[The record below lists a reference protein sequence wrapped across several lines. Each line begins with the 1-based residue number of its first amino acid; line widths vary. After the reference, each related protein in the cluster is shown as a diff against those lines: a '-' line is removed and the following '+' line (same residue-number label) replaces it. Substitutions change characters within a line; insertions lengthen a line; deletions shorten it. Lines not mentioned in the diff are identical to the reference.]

1 MTLLAVSPSGRLA
14 VSFLKLTDLPTNRL
28 TDSGAHMASS
38 TQSVGRVRTIASG
51 GVEIAV
57 TEFPNPGRPPVAL
70 LHGLGSRGQ
79 SWWPVIDPLAARFHL
94 YQLDLRGHG
103 ASGKP
108 PAGYLVEHYA
118 ADLDAALDVLDLEEP
133 RIMGHSLG
141 ALVTLF
147 WASEHPARAA
157 ALVIEDPSLRVP
169 PDIVEAFDGWQQL
182 AALTPAQAA
191 AWYRQEHPDWS
202 DDDCL
207 RRAQTITSTAPGVFA
222 ELRAEAQEALANGTT
237 DRMHILSEVRSPTL
251 LLYGNVELGSMVAP
265 TDAERF
271 VEIVP
276 RGRAIQLPGAGHSLH
291 RDASGAFLAA
301 VIPFLEGEDW

>member
-1 MTLLAVSPSGRLA
+1 MTSSPRTAGRE
-14 VSFLKLTDLPTNRL
+14 
-28 TDSGAHMASS
+28 
-38 TQSVGRVRTIASG
+38 RTIAAD

-57 TEFPNPGRPPVAL
+57 TEFPNPGRPPLVL
-70 LHGLGSRGQ
+70 LHGIGSRGQ

-103 ASGKP
+103 ASGRP
-108 PAGYLVEHYA
+108 SSGYLVEHYA
-118 ADLDAALDVLDLEEP
+118 ADLDAALDALDLQVGEP

-141 ALVTLF
+141 ALVALY
-147 WASEHPARAA
+147 WASERPSRAA
-157 ALVIEDPSLRVP
+157 ALVVEDPALRVP

-191 AWYRQEHPDWS
+191 AWYRQEYPDWS
-202 DDDCL
+202 AEDCL
-207 RRAQTITSTAPGVFA
+207 RRAETITSTAPGVFA
-222 ELRAEAQEALANGTT
+222 ELRAEAQEALARGTT